1 MTTSTSIKVITP
13 ANLGKGIEFNPAT
26 NQWEAKSGFDCSS
39 IDQLPERPWKKGTTL
54 LAKQDGQCVRLSS
67 FDTFFQEIGVGIT
80 ASRTNGFTGEE
91 YRVVVTVTNTGEG
104 TNELTNLN
112 ISKPEGLGVAYDIKD
127 LETSKVQVGEIERVD
142 DFSYNIKNTKKGG
155 TAIIRFTVVPKALGN
170 YQFTAMVN
178 PNSALDKDLG
188 NNTSTIVLN
197 AQTKTDANLE
207 ASEECPIVELTDVA
221 TGTVLGQ
228 AHTDANKKRGSDGR
242 EIKYKRRI
250 ATRWGKLGGP
260 GSVFYV
266 DRGSQGLQ
274 LRLSHPA
281 TIISAA
287 SSVDPRYSNNAE
299 TVYTKSGFKSYVS
312 DFIIDSDKD
321 SAQTSLEHNAI
332 FKIGTSGNN
341 VNEVTDLTVAENA
354 QDITINGDYRAIT
367 LLVKPRGKNCALQ
380 GWVICFSKPSDPK
393 SISLTNVQGGVV
405 SKASRVVE
413 KTSDYT
419 SIIRAD
425 KSLYQTIPETPG
437 ASFLSNPTETL
448 VSVLKVKA
456 GTAAS
461 ANINWNGL
469 TPLITSGLVTITDNG
484 VTVSANASSADSVRS
499 QYLDVIIED

>member
-1 MTTSTSIKVITP
+1 MTTSIKVITP

-127 LETSKVQVGEIERVD
+127 LETSKVQVEEIERVD

-197 AQTKTDANLE
+197 AQTKADANLE
-207 ASEECPIVELTDVA
+207 VSEECPIVELTDVA

-228 AHTDANKKRGSDGR
+228 AHTDADTRTGTDSNPVKTG
-242 EIKYKRRI
+242 RRI
-250 ATRWGKLGGP
+250 ATRWGKLTGP

-266 DRGSQGLQ
+266 DRDSQGLQ
-274 LRLSHPA
+274 LRLSQPA
-281 TIISAA
+281 TIIAYGIPEGKGA
-287 SSVDPRYSNNAE
+287 YPEYVF
-299 TVYTKSGFKSYVS
+299 TKSGFITYISN
-312 DFIIDSDKD
+312 FIIDSNKN
-321 SAQTSLEHNAI
+321 ANQTSLEHDAI
-332 FKIGTSGNN
+332 FKISDKD
-341 VNEVTDLTVAENA
+341 VKSLDMTVGENA
-354 QDITINGDYRAIT
+354 QDITINAKYSGIV

-380 GWVICFSKPSDPK
+380 GWVLNFSKASASK
-393 SISLTNVQGGVV
+393 SIELTDVQGGVV

-413 KTSDYT
+413 RTSDYT

-425 KSLYQTIPETPG
+425 KGKYQTVPETPS

-469 TPLITSGLVTITDNG
+469 DILKTSGLVTITDNR
-484 VTVSANASSADSVRS
+484 VTVSANATSADSVRS

>member
-1 MTTSTSIKVITP
+1 MTSIKVITP
-13 ANLGKGIEFNPAT
+13 ANLGKGIEFNPTT

-142 DFSYNIKNTKKGG
+142 DFTYNIKNTKKGG

-207 ASEECPIVELTDVA
+207 VSEECPIVELTDVQ
-221 TGTVLGQ
+221 TGTVLSQ
-228 AHTDANKKRGSDGR
+228 AHTEVTKAGEKKINRRMAQGWGSGAPKGTVLFTDRSSVGL
-242 EIKYKRRI
+242 
-250 ATRWGKLGGP
+250 KLK
-260 GSVFYV
+260 
-266 DRGSQGLQ
+266 
-274 LRLSHPA
+274 LSSPS
-281 TIISAA
+281 TIIAYGIPA
-287 SSVDPRYSNNAE
+287 GRDQQ
-299 TVYTKSGFKSYVS
+299 TVFVKSGYKNFY
-312 DFIIDSDKD
+312 IDYKISSNKEGYG
-321 SAQTSLEHNAI
+321 TSLENSAV
-332 FKIGTSGNN
+332 FNPSSSTPA
-341 VNEVTDLTVAENA
+341 VDLTTDETSQN
-354 QDITINGDYRAIT
+354 ITINGDYCSIF

-380 GWVICFSKPSDPK
+380 GWALSFAKASATK
-393 SISLTNVQGGVV
+393 SIKLTDVVGGVV
-405 SKASRVVE
+405 YTESRVVE
-413 KTSDYT
+413 GSSQYVD
-419 SIIRAD
+419 ILRNARAFFQY
-425 KSLYQTIPETPG
+425 LPEEGVDP
-437 ASFLSNPTETL
+437 SKVVINPTETL

-469 TPLITSGLVTITDNG
+469 IPLKTSGLVTITDTG
-484 VTVSANASSADSVRS
+484 VTVSANATSADSVKS
-499 QYLDVIIED
+499 QYLDVVIED

>member
-127 LETSKVQVGEIERVD
+127 LETSKVQVDEIERVD
-142 DFSYNIKNTKKGG
+142 DFTYNIKNTKKGG

-197 AQTKTDANLE
+197 AQTKTDVNLE
-207 ASEECPIVELTDVA
+207 VSQECPIVELTDVA
-221 TGTVLGQ
+221 TGTVLSQ
-228 AHTDANKKRGSDGR
+228 AHTAVDKVGDKKTNRRMAQGWGSSAPKGMVVFADR
-242 EIKYKRRI
+242 
-250 ATRWGKLGGP
+250 T
-260 GSVFYV
+260 SV
-266 DRGSQGLQ
+266 GLQ
-274 LRLSHPA
+274 LKLSSPS
-281 TIISAA
+281 TIIAYGSPTRFNGQTMF
-287 SSVDPRYSNNAE
+287 V
-299 TVYTKSGFKSYVS
+299 KSGYVSSYVDYKIES
-312 DFIIDSDKD
+312 NK
-321 SAQTSLEHNAI
+321 QGYGTSLE
-332 FKIGTSGNN
+332 NN
-341 VNEVTDLTVAENA
+341 VVFSPTGGTPAVDLSIDETA
-354 QDITINGDYRAIT
+354 QNITINGDYSSIF
-367 LLVKPRGKNCALQ
+367 LIVKPRGKNCALQ
-380 GWVICFSKPSDPK
+380 GWVLSFAKPNSPK
-393 SISLTNVQGGVV
+393 SIVLTDVVGGTV
-405 SKASRVVE
+405 SKESRVVAGQSQYVDE
-413 KTSDYT
+413 LKGNRSAFQYV
-419 SIIRAD
+419 
-425 KSLYQTIPETPG
+425 PEEG
-437 ASFLSNPTETL
+437 VDASKVVINPTETL

-461 ANINWNGL
+461 ATINWNGL
-469 TPLITSGLVTITDNG
+469 TPLKTSGLVTITDTG
-484 VTVSANASSADSVRS
+484 VTVSANATSADSVRS

>member
-1 MTTSTSIKVITP
+1 MTTSIKVITP
-13 ANLGKGIEFNPAT
+13 ANLGKGIEFNPVT

-80 ASRTNGFTGEE
+80 ASRTNGFTDEE

-142 DFSYNIKNTKKGG
+142 DFTYNIKNTKKGG

-197 AQTKTDANLE
+197 AQTKADANLE
-207 ASEECPIVELTDVA
+207 VSQECPIVELTDVA
-221 TGTVLGQ
+221 TGAVLSQ
-228 AHTDANKKRGSDGR
+228 AHTSSDNVGGKKLN
-242 EIKYKRRI
+242 RRI
-250 ATRWGKLGGP
+250 EQGWGSSAPKGMV
-260 GSVFYV
+260 VFA
-266 DRGSQGLQ
+266 DRTSKGIQ
-274 LRLSHPA
+274 LRLSAPSTFIA
-281 TIISAA
+281 YG
-287 SSVDPRYSNNAE
+287 VPSNLNSQ
-299 TVYTKSGFKSYVS
+299 TMFVKSGYVNAYVDYKIES
-312 DFIIDSDKD
+312 NKPGYG
-321 SAQTSLEHNAI
+321 TSLEKDAV
-332 FKIGTSGNN
+332 FSPTGGATA
-341 VNEVTDLTVAENA
+341 VDLSVDETA
-354 QDITINGDYRAIT
+354 QNITINGDYHSIF
-367 LLVKPRGKNCALQ
+367 LIVKPRGKNCALQ
-380 GWVICFSKPSDPK
+380 SWVMSFAKQNTPK
-393 SISLTNVQGGVV
+393 SIELTDVVGGVV
-405 SKASRVVE
+405 SKESRVVAGQSRYIDE
-413 KTSDYT
+413 LKANKNAFQY
-419 SIIRAD
+419 
-425 KSLYQTIPETPG
+425 IPEVG
-437 ASFLSNPTETL
+437 ADASKVVINPTETL

-461 ANINWNGL
+461 ANINWNKL
-469 TPLITSGLVTITDNG
+469 SPLKTSGLVTVTDSG
-484 VTVSANASSADSVRS
+484 VTVSANATSADSVRS

>member
-1 MTTSTSIKVITP
+1 MTTKIKVITP
-13 ANLGKGIEFNPAT
+13 ANLGKGIEFNPTT

-91 YRVVVTVTNTGEG
+91 YRVAVTVTNTGEG

-127 LETSKVQVGEIERVD
+127 LETSKVQVEEIERVD

-197 AQTKTDANLE
+197 AHTKADANLE
-207 ASEECPIVELTDVA
+207 ISQECPIVELTDVA

-228 AHTDANKKRGSDGR
+228 AHTKVN
-242 EIKYKRRI
+242 
-250 ATRWGKLGGP
+250 KLGEAKINRRLAQDWS
-260 GSVFYV
+260 GSAPKGTVVYT

-274 LRLSHPA
+274 LRLSTPSTVIA
-281 TIISAA
+281 YGAVGGFFSNTMFAKPGFVASYPNSAIA
-287 SSVDPRYSNNAE
+287 SSRSKDE
-299 TVYTKSGFKSYVS
+299 TYLEFDTLFAPSSGGLGAV
-312 DFIIDSDKD
+312 
-321 SAQTSLEHNAI
+321 
-332 FKIGTSGNN
+332 
-341 VNEVTDLTVAENA
+341 DLTNDG
-354 QDITINGDYRAIT
+354 QNITINSNYDYIIMLA
-367 LLVKPRGKNCALQ
+367 KPRGKNCALQ
-380 GWVICFSKPSDPK
+380 GWVISFSKASTTE
-393 SISLTNVQGGVV
+393 SIKLTDVVGGVV
-405 SKASRVVE
+405 TKESRVVE
-413 KTSDYT
+413 GNSQYGSLLKN
-419 SIIRAD
+419 IRDTLQA
-425 KSLYQTIPETPG
+425 IPAEG
-437 ASFLSNPTETL
+437 FDSSKVVINPTETL
-448 VSVLKVKA
+448 ISVLKVKA

-461 ANINWNGL
+461 ATINWNNL
-469 TPLITSGLVTITDNG
+469 TPLKTSGLVTINDNG
-484 VTVSANASSADSVRS
+484 VTVSANATSADSVRS

>member
-1 MTTSTSIKVITP
+1 MSTSIKVITP
-13 ANLGKGIEFNPAT
+13 ANLGKGIEFNPVT
-26 NQWEAKSGFDCSS
+26 NQWEAKSGFDCAS

-112 ISKPEGLGVAYDIKD
+112 ISKPEGLGVAYNIKD

-142 DFSYNIKNTKKGG
+142 DFTYNIKNTKKGG

-197 AQTKTDANLE
+197 AQTKADENLE
-207 ASEECPIVELTDVA
+207 VSQECPIVELTDVA

-228 AHTDANKKRGSDGR
+228 AHTDVDTSTGADGNQV
-242 EIKYKRRI
+242 KTGRRI
-250 ATRWGKLGGP
+250 ATRWGKLAGP

-266 DRGSQGLQ
+266 DRDSQGLQ
-274 LRLSHPA
+274 LRLSQPA
-281 TIISAA
+281 TIIAYGVPEGYGA
-287 SSVDPRYSNNAE
+287 YPEYVFA
-299 TVYTKSGFKSYVS
+299 KSGFITSIS
-312 DFIIDSDKD
+312 NFIIDSDKNT
-321 SAQTSLEHNAI
+321 AQTSLEHDAI
-332 FKIGTSGNN
+332 FKISAK
-341 VNEVTDLTVAENA
+341 VVKSLDMTVGENA
-354 QDITINGDYRAIT
+354 QDITINAKYSGIV

-380 GWVICFSKPSDPK
+380 GWVLNFSKASAPK
-393 SISLTNVQGGVV
+393 SIELTDVQGGVV
-405 SKASRVVE
+405 SKVSRVVE
-413 KTSDYT
+413 RTSEYT

-425 KSLYQTIPETPG
+425 KVKYQTVPETPS
-437 ASFLSNPTETL
+437 ATFLSNPTETL
-448 VSVLKVKA
+448 VSVFKVKA

-469 TPLITSGLVTITDNG
+469 DILKTSGLVTITDTG
-484 VTVSANASSADSVRS
+484 VTVSANATSADSVRS

>member
-1 MTTSTSIKVITP
+1 MTSIKVITP

-207 ASEECPIVELTDVA
+207 VSEECPIVELTDVA

-228 AHTDANKKRGSDGR
+228 AHTDVDNVGGKKVN
-242 EIKYKRRI
+242 RRI
-250 ATRWGKLGGP
+250 ATRWGKLAGP
-260 GSVFYV
+260 GSIFYV
-266 DRGSQGLQ
+266 DRDSQGLQ

-281 TIISAA
+281 TIICTGVKVPAGYSE
-287 SSVDPRYSNNAE
+287 SVF
-299 TVYTKSGFKSYVS
+299 TKSGFKTYIA
-312 DFIIDSDKD
+312 DFIIDSNKN
-321 SAQTSLEHNAI
+321 SQQTSLEHDAI
-332 FKIGTSGNN
+332 FKVSNYTETANI
-341 VNEVTDLTVAENA
+341 TVAENA
-354 QDITINGDYRAIT
+354 QDITINGDYKAII

-380 GWVICFSKPSDPK
+380 GWVLSFSKPTAPR
-393 SISLTNVQGGVV
+393 SIELTDVQGGTV

-425 KSLYQTIPETPG
+425 KGKYQTVPETPS
-437 ASFLSNPTETL
+437 ATFLSNPTETL

-469 TPLITSGLVTITDNG
+469 PLLKTSGLVTITDTG
-484 VTVSANASSADSVRS
+484 VTVSANATSADSVKS
-499 QYLDVIIED
+499 QYLDVVIED

>member
-1 MTTSTSIKVITP
+1 MSTSIKVITP
-13 ANLGKGIEFNPAT
+13 ANLGKVIEFNPAT

-142 DFSYNIKNTKKGG
+142 DFTYNIKNTKKGG

-197 AQTKTDANLE
+197 AQTKADANLE
-207 ASEECPIVELTDVA
+207 VSQECPIVELTDVA

-228 AHTDANKKRGSDGR
+228 AHTDVDTKAGADGNPV
-242 EIKYKRRI
+242 KTGRRI
-250 ATRWGKLGGP
+250 ATRWGKLAGP

-266 DRGSQGLQ
+266 DRDSQGLQ
-274 LRLSHPA
+274 LRLSQPA
-281 TIISAA
+281 TIIAYG
-287 SSVDPRYSNNAE
+287 VLEGKITYPE
-299 TVYTKSGFKSYVS
+299 HVFTKSGFLTSIS
-312 DFIIDSDKD
+312 NFIIDSNKN
-321 SAQTSLEHNAI
+321 SSQTSLEYDAI
-332 FKIGTSGNN
+332 FKPNSNKDIKSL
-341 VNEVTDLTVAENA
+341 DMTVGENA
-354 QDITINGDYRAIT
+354 QDITVNAKYSGIV

-380 GWVICFSKPSDPK
+380 GWVLNFSKASVPK
-393 SISLTNVQGGVV
+393 SIELTDVVGGTV
-405 SKASRVVE
+405 SKVSRVVE
-413 KTSDYT
+413 RTSDYT
-419 SIIRAD
+419 RIISAD
-425 KSLYQTIPETPG
+425 KGKYQTVPETPS

-469 TPLITSGLVTITDNG
+469 DVLKTSGLVTITDNG
-484 VTVSANASSADSVRS
+484 VTVSANATSADSVRS

>member
-1 MTTSTSIKVITP
+1 MTSIKVITP

-207 ASEECPIVELTDVA
+207 VSEECPIVELTDVQ
-221 TGTVLGQ
+221 TGTVLSQ
-228 AHTDANKKRGSDGR
+228 AHTEVTKAGEKKINRRMAQGWGSGAPKGTVLFTDRSSVGL
-242 EIKYKRRI
+242 
-250 ATRWGKLGGP
+250 KLK
-260 GSVFYV
+260 
-266 DRGSQGLQ
+266 
-274 LRLSHPA
+274 LSSPS
-281 TIISAA
+281 TIIAYGIPA
-287 SSVDPRYSNNAE
+287 GRDQQ
-299 TVYTKSGFKSYVS
+299 TVFVKSGYKNFY
-312 DFIIDSDKD
+312 IDYKISSNKEGYG
-321 SAQTSLEHNAI
+321 TSLENSAV
-332 FKIGTSGNN
+332 FNPSSSTPA
-341 VNEVTDLTVAENA
+341 VDLTIDETSQN
-354 QDITINGDYRAIT
+354 ITINDDYCSIF

-380 GWVICFSKPSDPK
+380 GWALSFAKASAPK
-393 SISLTNVQGGVV
+393 SIKLTDVVGGVV
-405 SKASRVVE
+405 STESRVVE
-413 KTSDYT
+413 GSSQYVD
-419 SIIRAD
+419 ILRNARAFFQY
-425 KSLYQTIPETPG
+425 LPEEGVDP
-437 ASFLSNPTETL
+437 SKVVINPTETL

-469 TPLITSGLVTITDNG
+469 IPLKTSGLVTITDTG
-484 VTVSANASSADSVRS
+484 VTVSANATSADSVKS
-499 QYLDVIIED
+499 QYLDVVIED

>member
-1 MTTSTSIKVITP
+1 MTSIKVITP

-142 DFSYNIKNTKKGG
+142 DFTYNIKNTKKGG

-207 ASEECPIVELTDVA
+207 VSEECPIVELTDVA
-221 TGTVLGQ
+221 TGTVLSQ
-228 AHTDANKKRGSDGR
+228 AHTHVDNVGGKKVNRRMAQGWGSGAP
-242 EIKYKRRI
+242 KG
-250 ATRWGKLGGP
+250 TV
-260 GSVFYV
+260 VFT
-266 DRGSQGLQ
+266 DRTSRGLQ
-274 LRLSHPA
+274 LRLSKPA
-281 TIISAA
+281 TIIAYGIEARNSGQTMF
-287 SSVDPRYSNNAE
+287 V
-299 TVYTKSGFKSYVS
+299 KSGYQASYV
-312 DFIIDSDKD
+312 DYKIPSDK
-321 SAQTSLEHNAI
+321 QGYGTSLESSVV
-332 FKIGTSGNN
+332 FSPGRGTPA
-341 VNEVTDLTVAENA
+341 VNLTIDESA
-354 QDITINGDYRAIT
+354 QNITINEEYNSIF

-380 GWVICFSKPSDPK
+380 GWLLSFSKPSAPK
-393 SISLTNVQGGVV
+393 SIKLTDVVGGKV
-405 SKASRVVE
+405 STKSRVVE
-413 KTSDYT
+413 GPSQHIDVLRGAREAFQY
-419 SIIRAD
+419 
-425 KSLYQTIPETPG
+425 IPEEGVDP
-437 ASFLSNPTETL
+437 SKVVINPTETL
-448 VSVLKVKA
+448 ASVLKVKA

-469 TPLITSGLVTITDNG
+469 EPLKTSGLVTITDTG
-484 VTVSANASSADSVRS
+484 VTVSANATSADSVRS
-499 QYLDVIIED
+499 QYLDVVIED

>member
-1 MTTSTSIKVITP
+1 MTSIKVITP
-13 ANLGKGIEFNPAT
+13 ANLGKGIEFNPVT

-127 LETSKVQVGEIERVD
+127 LETSKVQVEEIERVD
-142 DFSYNIKNTKKGG
+142 DFTYNIKNTKKGG

-197 AQTKTDANLE
+197 AQTKADANLE
-207 ASEECPIVELTDVA
+207 VSQECPIVELTDVQ

-228 AHTDANKKRGSDGR
+228 AHTSVDNVNGKKLN
-242 EIKYKRRI
+242 RRI
-250 ATRWGKLGGP
+250 AQGWGSSAPKGMV
-260 GSVFYV
+260 VFTDRTSKGIQLSLSAPSTIIAYGVPSNLNSQTMFVKSGYVNAYV
-266 DRGSQGLQ
+266 DYN
-274 LRLSHPA
+274 
-281 TIISAA
+281 IE
-287 SSVDPRYSNNAE
+287 SNKPG
-299 TVYTKSGFKSYVS
+299 YG
-312 DFIIDSDKD
+312 
-321 SAQTSLEHNAI
+321 TSLEKDVVFSPAGI
-332 FKIGTSGNN
+332 TRA
-341 VNEVTDLTVAENA
+341 VDLSVDETA
-354 QDITINGDYRAIT
+354 QNITINGDYHSIF
-367 LLVKPRGKNCALQ
+367 LIVKPRGKNCALQ
-380 GWVICFSKPSDPK
+380 SWVMSFAKQNTLK
-393 SISLTNVQGGVV
+393 SIELTDVVGGVV
-405 SKASRVVE
+405 SKESRVVAGQSQYIDE
-413 KTSDYT
+413 LTGNKNAFQYV
-419 SIIRAD
+419 
-425 KSLYQTIPETPG
+425 PEVG
-437 ASFLSNPTETL
+437 VDASKVVINPTETL

-461 ANINWNGL
+461 ATINWNRL
-469 TPLITSGLVTITDNG
+469 SPLKTSGLVTITDSG
-484 VTVSANASSADSVRS
+484 VTVSANATSADSVRS

>member
-13 ANLGKGIEFNPAT
+13 ANLGKGIEFNPVT

-207 ASEECPIVELTDVA
+207 VSEECPIVELTDVA

-228 AHTDANKKRGSDGR
+228 AHTDVDARTGVDGSPVKTG
-242 EIKYKRRI
+242 RRI
-250 ATRWGKLGGP
+250 ATRWGKLAGP
-260 GSVFYV
+260 GSIFYV
-266 DRGSQGLQ
+266 DRDSQGLQ
-274 LRLSHPA
+274 LRLSQPA
-281 TIISAA
+281 TIIACG
-287 SSVDPRYSNNAE
+287 VPE
-299 TVYTKSGFKSYVS
+299 GKGVYPEYVFTKSGFITSIS
-312 DFIIDSDKD
+312 NFIIDSNKNT
-321 SAQTSLEHNAI
+321 AQTSLEHDAI
-332 FKIGTSGNN
+332 FKISNKD
-341 VNEVTDLTVAENA
+341 VKSLDMTVGENA
-354 QDITINGDYRAIT
+354 QDITINAKYSGII

-380 GWVICFSKPSDPK
+380 GWVLNFSKASAPK
-393 SISLTNVQGGVV
+393 SIELSDVQGGVV
-405 SKASRVVE
+405 SKVSRIVE
-413 KTSDYT
+413 RTSDYT

-425 KSLYQTIPETPG
+425 KGKYQTVPETPS

-448 VSVLKVKA
+448 VSVFKVKA

-461 ANINWNGL
+461 ATINRNGL
-469 TPLITSGLVTITDNG
+469 DILKTSGLVTITDNG
-484 VTVSANASSADSVRS
+484 VTVSENATSADGVRS

>member
-1 MTTSTSIKVITP
+1 MTSIKVITP

-127 LETSKVQVGEIERVD
+127 LEISKVQVDEIERVD
-142 DFSYNIKNTKKGG
+142 DFTYNIKNTKKGG

-207 ASEECPIVELTDVA
+207 VSQECPIVELTDVA

-228 AHTDANKKRGSDGR
+228 AHTDVKKSAGADGQ
-242 EIKYKRRI
+242 EVKTERRI

-287 SSVDPRYSNNAE
+287 APLVSNYRDAE
-299 TVYTKSGFKSYVS
+299 TVFTKSGFKTYVS
-312 DFIIDSDKD
+312 DFIIDSDKN
-321 SAQTSLEHNAI
+321 SAQTSLEHDAI

-341 VNEVTDLTVAENA
+341 LNEVTDLTVADNA

-380 GWVICFSKPSDPK
+380 GWVICFSKPSKPK
-393 SISLTNVQGGVV
+393 SIELTDVQGGIV

-419 SIIRAD
+419 SIIRDD
-425 KSLYQTIPETPG
+425 KSEYQTIPETPS
-437 ASFLSNPTETL
+437 ATFLSNPTETL

-461 ANINWNGL
+461 ATVNWNGL
-469 TPLITSGLVTITDNG
+469 TPLKTSGLVTITDTG
-484 VTVSANASSADSVRS
+484 VTVSANATSADSVKS

>member
-1 MTTSTSIKVITP
+1 MSTSIKVITP

-197 AQTKTDANLE
+197 AQLKTDVNLE
-207 ASEECPIVELTDVA
+207 VSEECPIVELTDVQ

-228 AHTDANKKRGSDGR
+228 AHTDVDNVGGKKL
-242 EIKYKRRI
+242 KRRM
-250 ATRWGKLGGP
+250 AQGWGSSAPKGMV
-260 GSVFYV
+260 VFT
-266 DRGSQGLQ
+266 DRTSKGLK
-274 LRLSHPA
+274 LRLSSPS
-281 TIISAA
+281 TIIVYGVPAN
-287 SSVDPRYSNNAE
+287 SNSQ
-299 TVYTKSGFKSYVS
+299 TMFVKSGYVNAYVDYKIESGNNNSYG
-312 DFIIDSDKD
+312 
-321 SAQTSLEHNAI
+321 TSLEKDVVYSPAA
-332 FKIGTSGNN
+332 GTPA
-341 VNEVTDLTVAENA
+341 VNLSVDETA
-354 QDITINGDYRAIT
+354 QNITINADYHSIF
-367 LLVKPRGKNCALQ
+367 LIIKPRGKNCALQ
-380 GWVICFSKPSDPK
+380 SWVMSFAKQNTPK
-393 SISLTNVQGGVV
+393 SIELTDVVGGKV
-405 SKASRVVE
+405 SKESRVVPG
-413 KTSDYT
+413 
-419 SIIRAD
+419 
-425 KSLYQTIPETPG
+425 KSQYVDELKSKKDTFQFVPEEG
-437 ASFLSNPTETL
+437 VDVSKVVINPTETL

-461 ANINWNGL
+461 ATINWNGL
-469 TPLITSGLVTITDNG
+469 APLKTSGLVTITDNG

>member
-1 MTTSTSIKVITP
+1 MTSIKVITP

-142 DFSYNIKNTKKGG
+142 DFTYNIKNTKKGG

-207 ASEECPIVELTDVA
+207 VSEECPIAELTDVQ
-221 TGTVLGQ
+221 TGTVLSQ
-228 AHTDANKKRGSDGR
+228 AHTEVTKAGEKKINRRMAQGWGSGAPKGTVLFTDRSSVGL
-242 EIKYKRRI
+242 
-250 ATRWGKLGGP
+250 KLK
-260 GSVFYV
+260 
-266 DRGSQGLQ
+266 
-274 LRLSHPA
+274 LSSPS
-281 TIISAA
+281 TIIAYGIP
-287 SSVDPRYSNNAE
+287 VGRDQQ
-299 TVYTKSGFKSYVS
+299 TVFVKSGYKNFY
-312 DFIIDSDKD
+312 IDYKISSNKEGYG
-321 SAQTSLEHNAI
+321 TSLENSAV
-332 FKIGTSGNN
+332 FNPSSSTPA
-341 VNEVTDLTVAENA
+341 VDLTIDETSQN
-354 QDITINGDYRAIT
+354 ITINGDYCSIF

-380 GWVICFSKPSDPK
+380 GWALSFAKASAPK
-393 SISLTNVQGGVV
+393 SIKLTDVVGGVV
-405 SKASRVVE
+405 STESRVVE
-413 KTSDYT
+413 GSSQYVD
-419 SIIRAD
+419 ILRNARAFFQY
-425 KSLYQTIPETPG
+425 LPEEGVDP
-437 ASFLSNPTETL
+437 SKVVINPTETL

-469 TPLITSGLVTITDNG
+469 TPLKTSGLVTITDTG
-484 VTVSANASSADSVRS
+484 VTVSASATSADSVKS
-499 QYLDVIIED
+499 QYLDVVIED

>member
-197 AQTKTDANLE
+197 AQTKADANLE
-207 ASEECPIVELTDVA
+207 VSQECPIVELTDVA

-228 AHTDANKKRGSDGR
+228 AHTDVDNKAGADGNPV
-242 EIKYKRRI
+242 KTGRRI
-250 ATRWGKLGGP
+250 ATRWGKLAGP

-266 DRGSQGLQ
+266 DRDSQGLQ
-274 LRLSHPA
+274 LRLSQPA
-281 TIISAA
+281 TIIAYGVLEGKST
-287 SSVDPRYSNNAE
+287 YSE
-299 TVYTKSGFKSYVS
+299 HVFTKPGFITSIS
-312 DFIIDSDKD
+312 NFIIDSNKN
-321 SAQTSLEHNAI
+321 SAQTSLEHDAI
-332 FKIGTSGNN
+332 FKIS
-341 VNEVTDLTVAENA
+341 NEDIKSLDMTVGENA
-354 QDITINGDYRAIT
+354 QDITINAKYSGIV

-380 GWVICFSKPSDPK
+380 GWVLNFSKASTPK
-393 SISLTNVQGGVV
+393 SIELTDVQGGVV
-405 SKASRVVE
+405 SKVSRVVE
-413 KTSDYT
+413 RTSDYT

-425 KSLYQTIPETPG
+425 KSKYQTVPETPS

-448 VSVLKVKA
+448 VSVFKVKA

-461 ANINWNGL
+461 ATINWNGL
-469 TPLITSGLVTITDNG
+469 DILKTSGLVTINTTS
-484 VTVSANASSADSVRS
+484 VQVSANATSADSVRS

>member
-13 ANLGKGIEFNPAT
+13 ANLGKGIEFNPTT
-26 NQWEAKSGFDCSS
+26 NQWEAKSSFDCSS

-142 DFSYNIKNTKKGG
+142 DFTYNIKNTKKGG

-197 AQTKTDANLE
+197 AQTKVDANLE
-207 ASEECPIVELTDVA
+207 VSQECPIVELTDVA

-228 AHTDANKKRGSDGR
+228 AHTKVDKRG
-242 EIKYKRRI
+242 EAKINRRL
-250 ATRWGKLGGP
+250 AQDWGASAPKGT
-260 GSVFYV
+260 VVYT

-274 LRLSHPA
+274 LRLSTP
-281 TIISAA
+281 S
-287 SSVDPRYSNNAE
+287 
-299 TVYTKSGFKSYVS
+299 TVIAYGERKKYF
-312 DFIIDSDKD
+312 F
-321 SAQTSLEHNAI
+321 
-332 FKIGTSGNN
+332 
-341 VNEVTDLTVAENA
+341 
-354 QDITINGDYRAIT
+354 
-367 LLVKPRGKNCALQ
+367 
-380 GWVICFSKPSDPK
+380 
-393 SISLTNVQGGVV
+393 
-405 SKASRVVE
+405 
-413 KTSDYT
+413 
-419 SIIRAD
+419 
-425 KSLYQTIPETPG
+425 
-437 ASFLSNPTETL
+437 
-448 VSVLKVKA
+448 
-456 GTAAS
+456 
-461 ANINWNGL
+461 
-469 TPLITSGLVTITDNG
+469 
-484 VTVSANASSADSVRS
+484 
-499 QYLDVIIED
+499 

>member
-127 LETSKVQVGEIERVD
+127 LETSKVQVDEIERVD
-142 DFSYNIKNTKKGG
+142 DFTYNIKNTKKGG

-197 AQTKTDANLE
+197 AQTKADANLE
-207 ASEECPIVELTDVA
+207 VSQECPIVELTDVA

-228 AHTDANKKRGSDGR
+228 AHTDVDTRTSADGQAV
-242 EIKYKRRI
+242 KTGRRI
-250 ATRWGKLGGP
+250 ATRWGKLAGP
-260 GSVFYV
+260 GSIFYV
-266 DRGSQGLQ
+266 DRDSQGLQ
-274 LRLSHPA
+274 LRLSQPA
-281 TIISAA
+281 TIIAYGIPEGKA
-287 SSVDPRYSNNAE
+287 TYPEYVF
-299 TVYTKSGFKSYVS
+299 TKSGFLTSIS
-312 DFIIDSDKD
+312 NFIIDSNKN
-321 SAQTSLEHNAI
+321 SSQTSLEHDAI
-332 FKIGTSGNN
+332 FKPNGKDINSL
-341 VNEVTDLTVAENA
+341 DMTVGENA
-354 QDITINGDYRAIT
+354 QDITINAKYPGIV

-380 GWVICFSKPSDPK
+380 GWVLNFSKASAPK
-393 SISLTNVQGGVV
+393 SIELTDVQGGVV
-405 SKASRVVE
+405 SKVSRVVE
-413 KTSDYT
+413 RTSDYT

-425 KSLYQTIPETPG
+425 KGKYQTVPETPS

-448 VSVLKVKA
+448 VSVFKVKA

-469 TPLITSGLVTITDNG
+469 DILKTSGLVTITDNG
-484 VTVSANASSADSVRS
+484 VTVSANATSADSVRS

>member
-1 MTTSTSIKVITP
+1 MSSTNSIKVITP
-13 ANLGKGIEFNPAT
+13 ANLGKGIEFNPTT
-26 NQWEAKSGFDCSS
+26 NQWEAKSGFDCASL
-39 IDQLPERPWKKGTTL
+39 DQLPERPWKKGTTL
-54 LAKQDGQCVRLSS
+54 LAKQDGECVRLSS

-127 LETSKVQVGEIERVD
+127 LETSKVQVDEIERVD
-142 DFSYNIKNTKKGG
+142 DFTYNIKNTKKGG
-155 TAIIRFTVVPKALGN
+155 TAIIRFTVVPKVLGN

-207 ASEECPIVELTDVA
+207 VSEECPIVELTDVA

-228 AHTDANKKRGSDGR
+228 AHTDVDTVGDKKTN
-242 EIKYKRRI
+242 RRI
-250 ATRWGKLGGP
+250 ASRWSKLAGP

-266 DRGSQGLQ
+266 DRNSQGLQ
-274 LRLSHPA
+274 LRLSTPA
-281 TIISAA
+281 TIICAGKNHAA
-287 SSVDPRYSNNAE
+287 HAESVFA
-299 TVYTKSGFKSYVS
+299 KSGFKTFIS
-312 DFIIDSDKD
+312 DFIIDSNKNSD
-321 SAQTSLEHNAI
+321 QTSLEHDAI
-332 FKIGTSGNN
+332 FKTN
-341 VNEVTDLTVAENA
+341 VDGVLAADITVADNA
-354 QDITINGDYRAIT
+354 QDITINGDYKAVIF
-367 LLVKPRGKNCALQ
+367 LVKPRGKNCALQ
-380 GWVICFSKPSDPK
+380 SWVLNFSKPSTPK
-393 SISLTNVQGGVV
+393 SIELTDVVGGTVT
-405 SKASRVVE
+405 KESRVVE
-413 KTSDYT
+413 RTSSYT
-419 SIIRAD
+419 NIIRGD
-425 KSLYQTIPETPG
+425 KGKYQTVPETPD

-469 TPLITSGLVTITDNG
+469 NPLKTSGLVTITDAG
-484 VTVSANASSADSVRS
+484 VTVSANATSADSVKS
-499 QYLDVIIED
+499 QYLDVVIED

>member
-1 MTTSTSIKVITP
+1 MTSIKVITP

-142 DFSYNIKNTKKGG
+142 DFTYNIKNTKKGG

-207 ASEECPIVELTDVA
+207 VSEECPIVELTDVQ
-221 TGTVLGQ
+221 TGTVLSQ
-228 AHTDANKKRGSDGR
+228 AHTEVTKAGEKKINRRMAQGWGSGAPKGTVLFTDRSSVGL
-242 EIKYKRRI
+242 
-250 ATRWGKLGGP
+250 KLK
-260 GSVFYV
+260 
-266 DRGSQGLQ
+266 
-274 LRLSHPA
+274 LSSPS
-281 TIISAA
+281 TIIAYGIPA
-287 SSVDPRYSNNAE
+287 GRDQQ
-299 TVYTKSGFKSYVS
+299 TVFVKSGYKNFY
-312 DFIIDSDKD
+312 IDYKISSNKEGYG
-321 SAQTSLEHNAI
+321 TSLENSAV
-332 FKIGTSGNN
+332 FNPSSSTPA
-341 VNEVTDLTVAENA
+341 VDLTIDETSQN
-354 QDITINGDYRAIT
+354 ITINGDYCSIF

-380 GWVICFSKPSDPK
+380 GWALSFAKASAPK
-393 SISLTNVQGGVV
+393 SIKLTDVVGGVV
-405 SKASRVVE
+405 STESRVVE
-413 KTSDYT
+413 GSSQYVD
-419 SIIRAD
+419 ILRNARAFFQY
-425 KSLYQTIPETPG
+425 LPEEGVDP
-437 ASFLSNPTETL
+437 SKVVINPTETL

-469 TPLITSGLVTITDNG
+469 IPLKTSGLVTITDTD
-484 VTVSANASSADSVRS
+484 VTVSANATSADSVKS
-499 QYLDVIIED
+499 QYLDVVIED

>member
-1 MTTSTSIKVITP
+1 MSTSIKVITP

-127 LETSKVQVGEIERVD
+127 LETSKVQVDEIERVD

-197 AQTKTDANLE
+197 AQTKADANLE
-207 ASEECPIVELTDVA
+207 VSQECPIIELTDVQ

-228 AHTDANKKRGSDGR
+228 AHTSVDKVNGKKLN
-242 EIKYKRRI
+242 RRI
-250 ATRWGKLGGP
+250 AQGWGSSAPKGMVVFADRT
-260 GSVFYV
+260 SV
-266 DRGSQGLQ
+266 GLQ
-274 LRLSHPA
+274 LKLSSPS
-281 TIISAA
+281 TIIAYGVLA
-287 SSVDPRYSNNAE
+287 RYTNQTMFA
-299 TVYTKSGFKSYVS
+299 KSGYVNAYVDYKIES
-312 DFIIDSDKD
+312 NK
-321 SAQTSLEHNAI
+321 QGYGTSLEKDVVFSPTNKTPA
-332 FKIGTSGNN
+332 
-341 VNEVTDLTVAENA
+341 VDLSVDETA
-354 QDITINGDYRAIT
+354 QNITINGDYGSIF
-367 LLVKPRGKNCALQ
+367 LIVKPRGKNCALQ
-380 GWVICFSKPSDPK
+380 GWVLSFAKPNTQK
-393 SISLTNVQGGVV
+393 SIELTDVVGGKV
-405 SKASRVVE
+405 SKESRVVAGQSQHVDE
-413 KTSDYT
+413 LKNNKIAFQYV
-419 SIIRAD
+419 
-425 KSLYQTIPETPG
+425 PEESVD
-437 ASFLSNPTETL
+437 ASKVVINPTETL
-448 VSVLKVKA
+448 VSVLKVKS

-461 ANINWNGL
+461 ATINWNGL
-469 TPLITSGLVTITDNG
+469 LPLKTSGLVTITDNG
-484 VTVSANASSADSVRS
+484 VTVSANATSADSVRS

>member
-1 MTTSTSIKVITP
+1 MTSIKVITP

-26 NQWEAKSGFDCSS
+26 NQWEVKSGFDCSS

-207 ASEECPIVELTDVA
+207 VSEECPIVELTDVQ
-221 TGTVLGQ
+221 TGTVLSQ
-228 AHTDANKKRGSDGR
+228 AHTEVTKAGEKKINRQMAQGWGSGAPKGTVLFTDRSSVGL
-242 EIKYKRRI
+242 
-250 ATRWGKLGGP
+250 KLK
-260 GSVFYV
+260 
-266 DRGSQGLQ
+266 
-274 LRLSHPA
+274 LSSPS
-281 TIISAA
+281 TIIAYGI
-287 SSVDPRYSNNAE
+287 SVSRDQQ
-299 TVYTKSGFKSYVS
+299 TVFVKSGYKNFY
-312 DFIIDSDKD
+312 IDYKISSNKEGYG
-321 SAQTSLEHNAI
+321 TSLENSAV
-332 FKIGTSGNN
+332 FNPSSGTPA
-341 VNEVTDLTVAENA
+341 VDLTIDETSQN
-354 QDITINGDYRAIT
+354 ITINGDYCSIF

-380 GWVICFSKPSDPK
+380 GWALSFAKASAPK
-393 SISLTNVQGGVV
+393 SIKLTDVVGGVV
-405 SKASRVVE
+405 STESRVVE
-413 KTSDYT
+413 GSSQYVDVLRNA
-419 SIIRAD
+419 RAFFQY
-425 KSLYQTIPETPG
+425 LPEEGVDP
-437 ASFLSNPTETL
+437 SKVVINPTETL

-469 TPLITSGLVTITDNG
+469 TPLKTSGLVTITDTG
-484 VTVSANASSADSVRS
+484 VTVSANATSADSVKS
-499 QYLDVIIED
+499 QYLDVVIED

>member
-1 MTTSTSIKVITP
+1 MTSIKVITP

-142 DFSYNIKNTKKGG
+142 DFTYNIKNTKKGG

-207 ASEECPIVELTDVA
+207 VSEECPIVELTDVQTGTA
-221 TGTVLGQ
+221 LSQAHTEVTKAGEKKINRRMAQGWGSGAPKGTVLF
-228 AHTDANKKRGSDGR
+228 TDRSSIGL
-242 EIKYKRRI
+242 
-250 ATRWGKLGGP
+250 KLK
-260 GSVFYV
+260 
-266 DRGSQGLQ
+266 
-274 LRLSHPA
+274 LSSPS
-281 TIISAA
+281 TIIAYGIP
-287 SSVDPRYSNNAE
+287 VGRDQQ
-299 TVYTKSGFKSYVS
+299 TVFVKSGYKNFY
-312 DFIIDSDKD
+312 IDYKISSNKEGHG
-321 SAQTSLEHNAI
+321 TSLENSAV
-332 FKIGTSGNN
+332 FNPSSSTPA
-341 VNEVTDLTVAENA
+341 VDLTIDETSQN
-354 QDITINGDYRAIT
+354 ITINGDYCSIF

-380 GWVICFSKPSDPK
+380 GWALSFAKASAPK
-393 SISLTNVQGGVV
+393 SIKLTDVVGGVV
-405 SKASRVVE
+405 STESRVVE
-413 KTSDYT
+413 GSSQNVD
-419 SIIRAD
+419 ILRNARAFFQY
-425 KSLYQTIPETPG
+425 LPEEGVDP
-437 ASFLSNPTETL
+437 SKVVINPTETL

-469 TPLITSGLVTITDNG
+469 TPLKTSGLVTITDTG
-484 VTVSANASSADSVRS
+484 VTVSASATSADSVKS
-499 QYLDVIIED
+499 QYLDVVIED

>member
-1 MTTSTSIKVITP
+1 MTSIKVITP
-13 ANLGKGIEFNPAT
+13 ANLGKGIEFNPDT

-80 ASRTNGFTGEE
+80 ASRTNGYTGEE

-207 ASEECPIVELTDVA
+207 VSEECPIMELTDVQ
-221 TGTVLGQ
+221 TGTVLSQ
-228 AHTDANKKRGSDGR
+228 AHTEVTKAGEKKINRRMAQGWGSGAPKGTVLFTDRSSVGL
-242 EIKYKRRI
+242 
-250 ATRWGKLGGP
+250 KLK
-260 GSVFYV
+260 
-266 DRGSQGLQ
+266 
-274 LRLSHPA
+274 LSSPS
-281 TIISAA
+281 TIIAYGIP
-287 SSVDPRYSNNAE
+287 VGRDQQ
-299 TVYTKSGFKSYVS
+299 TVFAKSGYKNFY
-312 DFIIDSDKD
+312 IDYKISSNKEGYG
-321 SAQTSLEHNAI
+321 TSLENSAV
-332 FKIGTSGNN
+332 FNPSSSTPA
-341 VNEVTDLTVAENA
+341 VDLTIDETSQN
-354 QDITINGDYRAIT
+354 ITINGDYCSIF

-380 GWVICFSKPSDPK
+380 GWALSFAKASAPK
-393 SISLTNVQGGVV
+393 SIKLTDVVGGVV
-405 SKASRVVE
+405 STESRVVE
-413 KTSDYT
+413 GSSQYVD
-419 SIIRAD
+419 ILRNDRAFFQY
-425 KSLYQTIPETPG
+425 LPEEGVDP
-437 ASFLSNPTETL
+437 SKVVINPTETL

-469 TPLITSGLVTITDNG
+469 TPLKTSGLVTITDTG
-484 VTVSANASSADSVRS
+484 VTVSASATSADSVKS
-499 QYLDVIIED
+499 QYLDVVIED

>member
-1 MTTSTSIKVITP
+1 MSTSIKVITP
-13 ANLGKGIEFNPAT
+13 ANLGKGIEFNPVT

-54 LAKQDGQCVRLSS
+54 LSEQDGQCVRLSS

-142 DFSYNIKNTKKGG
+142 DFTYNIKNTKKGG

-197 AQTKTDANLE
+197 AQTKGDANLE
-207 ASEECPIVELTDVA
+207 VSEECPIVKLTDVQ

-228 AHTDANKKRGSDGR
+228 AHTEVDNKGGKKTNRRMAQGWGSSSPKGTVVFTDRASAGL
-242 EIKYKRRI
+242 KLKLSSPSTVI
-250 ATRWGKLGGP
+250 AYGVLARSTNQTMFAKP
-260 GSVFYV
+260 GYVNAYV
-266 DRGSQGLQ
+266 DYKIESNKQG
-274 LRLSHPA
+274 
-281 TIISAA
+281 
-287 SSVDPRYSNNAE
+287 Y
-299 TVYTKSGFKSYVS
+299 G
-312 DFIIDSDKD
+312 
-321 SAQTSLEHNAI
+321 TSLE
-332 FKIGTSGNN
+332 KDVLYSPTGGTPA
-341 VNEVTDLTVAENA
+341 VDLSIDETA
-354 QDITINGDYRAIT
+354 QNITINGDYGSIF
-367 LLVKPRGKNCALQ
+367 LIVKPRGKNCALQ
-380 GWVICFSKPSDPK
+380 GWVLSFAKPNTPK
-393 SISLTNVQGGVV
+393 SIELTDIVGGNVT
-405 SKASRVVE
+405 KESRVVAGQ
-413 KTSDYT
+413 SQH
-419 SIIRAD
+419 AD
-425 KSLYQTIPETPG
+425 ELKDKKVTFQFVPEEG
-437 ASFLSNPTETL
+437 VDVSKVVLNPTETL
-448 VSVLKVKA
+448 VSVFKVKA

-461 ANINWNGL
+461 ANINWNDL
-469 TPLITSGLVTITDNG
+469 TPLKTSGLVTITDTS
-484 VTVSANASSADSVRS
+484 VQVSANATPADSVRS

>member
-1 MTTSTSIKVITP
+1 MSTSIKVITP
-13 ANLGKGIEFNPAT
+13 ANLGKGIEFNPDT
-26 NQWEAKSGFDCSS
+26 NQWEAKSGFDCTS

-127 LETSKVQVGEIERVD
+127 LETSKAQVGEIERVD
-142 DFSYNIKNTKKGG
+142 DFTYNIKNTKKGG

-207 ASEECPIVELTDVA
+207 VSQECPIVELTDVA

-228 AHTDANKKRGSDGR
+228 AHTDVDNVGGKKT
-242 EIKYKRRI
+242 KRRI

-274 LRLSHPA
+274 LRLSHPS

-287 SSVDPRYSNNAE
+287 SPFNTRYHNNPE
-299 TVYTKSGFKSYVS
+299 TVYIKSGFKSYVS

-321 SAQTSLEHNAI
+321 STKTSLEHNAI
-332 FKIGTSGNN
+332 FKIGTSGNIAI
-341 VNEVTDLTVAENA
+341 EATDLTVAENA
-354 QDITINGDYRAIT
+354 QDITINGDYRSIT

-419 SIIRAD
+419 GIIRAD
-425 KSLYQTIPETPG
+425 KSRYQTIPETPD

-461 ANINWNGL
+461 ATINWNGL
-469 TPLITSGLVTITDNG
+469 APLKTSGLVTITDNG
-484 VTVSANASSADSVRS
+484 VTVYANATSADSVRS

>member
-1 MTTSTSIKVITP
+1 MTSIKVITP
-13 ANLGKGIEFNPAT
+13 ANLGKGIEFNPST

-142 DFSYNIKNTKKGG
+142 DFTYNIKNTKKGG
-155 TAIIRFTVVPKALGN
+155 TAIIHFTVVPKALGN

-197 AQTKTDANLE
+197 AQTKADANLE
-207 ASEECPIVELTDVA
+207 VSEECPIVELTDVA
-221 TGTVLGQ
+221 TGTVLSQ
-228 AHTDANKKRGSDGR
+228 AHTMVEENAGKKVNRQ
-242 EIKYKRRI
+242 I
-250 ATRWGKLGGP
+250 AQGWGNSAPKGTV
-260 GSVFYV
+260 VFT
-266 DRGSQGLQ
+266 DRTSNGLQ
-274 LRLSHPA
+274 LKLSSPS
-281 TIISAA
+281 TIIAYGLPA
-287 SSVDPRYSNNAE
+287 RVE
-299 TVYTKSGFKSYVS
+299 GQTMFVKSGYVNSY
-312 DFIIDSDKD
+312 IDYKIESNKPGYG
-321 SAQTSLEHNAI
+321 TSLEKDVVFSPTARI
-332 FKIGTSGNN
+332 PAVELSVDET
-341 VNEVTDLTVAENA
+341 A
-354 QDITINGDYRAIT
+354 QNITINGEYNSIF
-367 LLVKPRGKNCALQ
+367 LIVKPRGKNCVLQ
-380 GWVICFSKPSDPK
+380 GWVLSFAKSNTPK
-393 SISLTNVQGGVV
+393 SIELTDVIGGVV
-405 SKASRVVE
+405 IKESRVVAGQSRHVTE
-413 KTSDYT
+413 LQNAKAAFQYVPEDGVD
-419 SIIRAD
+419 AD
-425 KSLYQTIPETPG
+425 KVVI
-437 ASFLSNPTETL
+437 NPTETL

-461 ANINWNGL
+461 ATINWNGL
-469 TPLITSGLVTITDNG
+469 TPLKTSGLVTITDNG

>member
-1 MTTSTSIKVITP
+1 MTSIKVITP
-13 ANLGKGIEFNPAT
+13 ANLGKGIEFNPTT

-127 LETSKVQVGEIERVD
+127 LETSKVQVDEIERVD
-142 DFSYNIKNTKKGG
+142 DFTYNIKNTKKGG

-207 ASEECPIVELTDVA
+207 VSQECPIVELTDVA
-221 TGTVLGQ
+221 TGTVLSQ
-228 AHTDANKKRGSDGR
+228 AHTKVDEVAGKKINRQ
-242 EIKYKRRI
+242 I
-250 ATRWGKLGGP
+250 AQGWGNSAPKGMV
-260 GSVFYV
+260 VFT
-266 DRGSQGLQ
+266 DRTSNGLQ
-274 LRLSHPA
+274 LKLSSPS
-281 TIISAA
+281 TIIAYGVPA
-287 SSVDPRYSNNAE
+287 RFNGQTMFV
-299 TVYTKSGFKSYVS
+299 KSGYVNSYVDYNIES
-312 DFIIDSDKD
+312 NKPGYG
-321 SAQTSLEHNAI
+321 TSLEKDAV
-332 FKIGTSGNN
+332 FSPSAKIPAVDLSIDETSQN
-341 VNEVTDLTVAENA
+341 
-354 QDITINGDYRAIT
+354 ITINGDYGSIF
-367 LLVKPRGKNCALQ
+367 LIVKPRGKNCALQ
-380 GWVICFSKPSDPK
+380 GWVLSFAKSNTPK
-393 SISLTNVQGGVV
+393 SADLTDIVGGKVT
-405 SKASRVVE
+405 KESRVVAGSSRYVDE
-413 KTSDYT
+413 IKNAKAAFQYV
-419 SIIRAD
+419 
-425 KSLYQTIPETPG
+425 PEDG
-437 ASFLSNPTETL
+437 VDISKVVINPTETL

-461 ANINWNGL
+461 ATINWNGL
-469 TPLITSGLVTITDNG
+469 TPLKTSGLVTITDTG
-484 VTVSANASSADSVRS
+484 VTVSANATSADSVKS

>member
-1 MTTSTSIKVITP
+1 MTSIKVITP
-13 ANLGKGIEFNPAT
+13 ANLGKGIEFNPVT

-127 LETSKVQVGEIERVD
+127 LETSKVQVDEIERVD
-142 DFSYNIKNTKKGG
+142 DFTYNIKNTKKGG

-197 AQTKTDANLE
+197 AQTKADANLE
-207 ASEECPIVELTDVA
+207 VSQECPIVELTDVA

-228 AHTDANKKRGSDGR
+228 AHTSVDNVNGKKLN
-242 EIKYKRRI
+242 RRI
-250 ATRWGKLGGP
+250 AQGWGSSAPKGMV
-260 GSVFYV
+260 VFTDRTSKGIQLSLSAPSTIIAYGVPSNFNSQTMFVKSGYVNAYV
-266 DRGSQGLQ
+266 DYK
-274 LRLSHPA
+274 
-281 TIISAA
+281 IE
-287 SSVDPRYSNNAE
+287 SNKPG
-299 TVYTKSGFKSYVS
+299 YG
-312 DFIIDSDKD
+312 
-321 SAQTSLEHNAI
+321 TSLEKDVV
-332 FKIGTSGNN
+332 FSPTGNTRA
-341 VNEVTDLTVAENA
+341 VDLSVDETA
-354 QDITINGDYRAIT
+354 QNITINGDYHSIF
-367 LLVKPRGKNCALQ
+367 LIVKPRGKNCALQ
-380 GWVICFSKPSDPK
+380 SWVISFAKQNTPK
-393 SISLTNVQGGVV
+393 SIELTDIAGGVV
-405 SKASRVVE
+405 SKESRVVAGQSQYIDE
-413 KTSDYT
+413 LKANKNAFQYV
-419 SIIRAD
+419 
-425 KSLYQTIPETPG
+425 PEVG
-437 ASFLSNPTETL
+437 VDSSKVVINPTETL

-456 GTAAS
+456 GTAVS
-461 ANINWNGL
+461 ATINWNGL
-469 TPLITSGLVTITDNG
+469 TPLKTSGLVTITDSG
-484 VTVSANASSADSVRS
+484 VTVSANATSADSVRS

>member
-13 ANLGKGIEFNPAT
+13 ANLGKGIEFNPVT

-127 LETSKVQVGEIERVD
+127 LETSKVQVDEIERVD
-142 DFSYNIKNTKKGG
+142 DFTYNIKNTKKGG

-197 AQTKTDANLE
+197 AQTKADANLE
-207 ASEECPIVELTDVA
+207 ISQECPIVELTDVQ

-228 AHTDANKKRGSDGR
+228 AHTDVDSRTGADGNPV
-242 EIKYKRRI
+242 KTGRRI
-250 ATRWGKLGGP
+250 ATRWGKLAGP
-260 GSVFYV
+260 GSIFYV
-266 DRGSQGLQ
+266 DRDSQGLQ
-274 LRLSHPA
+274 LRLSQPA
-281 TIISAA
+281 TIIAYGI
-287 SSVDPRYSNNAE
+287 PEGKNAYPE
-299 TVYTKSGFKSYVS
+299 YVFTKSGFITSIS
-312 DFIIDSDKD
+312 NFIINSNKNA
-321 SAQTSLEHNAI
+321 AQTSLEHDAI
-332 FKIGTSGNN
+332 FKISTNN
-341 VNEVTDLTVAENA
+341 VKSLDMTVGENA
-354 QDITINGDYRAIT
+354 QDITINAKYSGIV

-380 GWVICFSKPSDPK
+380 GWVLNFSKASVPK
-393 SISLTNVQGGVV
+393 SIELTDVQGGVV
-405 SKASRVVE
+405 SKVSRVVE
-413 KTSDYT
+413 RTSDYT

-425 KSLYQTIPETPG
+425 KGKYQTIPETPS
-437 ASFLSNPTETL
+437 ASFISNPTETL
-448 VSVLKVKA
+448 VSVFKVKA

-469 TPLITSGLVTITDNG
+469 DILKTSGLVTITDNG
-484 VTVSANASSADSVRS
+484 VTVSAKATSADSVRS

>member
-1 MTTSTSIKVITP
+1 MSTSIKVITP
-13 ANLGKGIEFNPAT
+13 ANLGKGIEFNPTT

-127 LETSKVQVGEIERVD
+127 LETSKVQVDEIERVD
-142 DFSYNIKNTKKGG
+142 NFTYNIKNTKKGG

-197 AQTKTDANLE
+197 AQTKADANLE
-207 ASEECPIVELTDVA
+207 VSEECPLIELTDVQ

-228 AHTDANKKRGSDGR
+228 AHTEVDNKGGKKTNRRMAQGWGS
-242 EIKYKRRI
+242 
-250 ATRWGKLGGP
+250 
-260 GSVFYV
+260 GSPKGTVIFA
-266 DRGSQGLQ
+266 DRTSVGLQ
-274 LRLSHPA
+274 LKLSSPS
-281 TIISAA
+281 TIIAYGVPA
-287 SSVDPRYSNNAE
+287 RSNNQ
-299 TVYTKSGFKSYVS
+299 TLFVKSGFETGYIDYNIPS
-312 DFIIDSDKD
+312 DR
-321 SAQTSLEHNAI
+321 QGYGTSLEGSAV
-332 FKIGTSGNN
+332 FAPSRGTPS
-341 VNEVTDLTVAENA
+341 VDLTIDETA
-354 QDITINGDYRAIT
+354 QNITINGDYGSIF
-367 LLVKPRGKNCALQ
+367 LLAKPRGKNCALQ
-380 GWVICFSKPSDPK
+380 GWAISFSKPSKAK
-393 SISLTNVQGGVV
+393 SIELTDVQGGSV
-405 SKASRVVE
+405 SKKSRVVE
-413 KTSDYT
+413 GSSQYVDILHSTRATFQIIPGEGVDNN
-419 SIIRAD
+419 SIVI
-425 KSLYQTIPETPG
+425 
-437 ASFLSNPTETL
+437 NPTETL

-461 ANINWNGL
+461 ATINWNGL
-469 TPLITSGLVTITDNG
+469 TPLITSGLVTITDTG
-484 VTVSANASSADSVRS
+484 VTVSANATSADSVRS

>member
-1 MTTSTSIKVITP
+1 MTTSIKVITP
-13 ANLGKGIEFNPAT
+13 ANLGKGIEFNPVT

-39 IDQLPERPWKKGTTL
+39 IDQLPERHWKKGTTL

-207 ASEECPIVELTDVA
+207 VSQECPIVELTDVA
-221 TGTVLGQ
+221 TGTVLSQ
-228 AHTDANKKRGSDGR
+228 AHTFVNKSRGPDGQ
-242 EIKYKRRI
+242 EIKTNRRM
-250 ATRWGKLGGP
+250 AQQWE
-260 GSVFYV
+260 GSMPAGTVVYS
-266 DRGSQGLQ
+266 DKTSEGLK
-274 LRLSHPA
+274 LRLSQPA
-281 TIISAA
+281 TIIAYGVEAA
-287 SSVDPRYSNNAE
+287 FRNIQTMFV
-299 TVYTKSGFKSYVS
+299 KSGFVASYIDTYVS
-312 DFIIDSDKD
+312 SNKT
-321 SAQTSLEHNAI
+321 SGSTSLEYDAI
-332 FKIGTSGNN
+332 YDPKAQRP
-341 VNEVTDLTVAENA
+341 VDMTVAENA
-354 QDITINGDYRAIT
+354 QDITINGNYACIFV
-367 LLVKPRGKNCALQ
+367 LVKPRGKNCALQ
-380 GWVICFSKPSDPK
+380 GWTLSFSKPNSVK
-393 SISLTNVQGGVV
+393 SIQLSDVV
-405 SKASRVVE
+405 NGKVSTASRVVE
-413 KTSDYT
+413 GRSQYGELLKNIVNTLQVIPEDS
-419 SIIRAD
+419 AD
-425 KSLYQTIPETPG
+425 KTKIVI
-437 ASFLSNPTETL
+437 NPTETL
-448 VSVLKVKA
+448 ATVLKVKA

-461 ANINWNGL
+461 ATINWNGL
-469 TPLITSGLVTITDNG
+469 TPLKTSGLVTITDNG

>member
-1 MTTSTSIKVITP
+1 MTSIKVITP

-207 ASEECPIVELTDVA
+207 VSEECPIVELTDVQ
-221 TGTVLGQ
+221 TGTVLSQ
-228 AHTDANKKRGSDGR
+228 AHTEVTKAGEKKINRRMAQGWGSGAPKGTVLFTDRSSVGL
-242 EIKYKRRI
+242 
-250 ATRWGKLGGP
+250 KLK
-260 GSVFYV
+260 
-266 DRGSQGLQ
+266 
-274 LRLSHPA
+274 LSSPS
-281 TIISAA
+281 TIIAYGIP
-287 SSVDPRYSNNAE
+287 VGQDQQ
-299 TVYTKSGFKSYVS
+299 TVFVKSGYKNFY
-312 DFIIDSDKD
+312 IDYKISSNKEGYG
-321 SAQTSLEHNAI
+321 TSLENSAV
-332 FKIGTSGNN
+332 FNPSSSTPA
-341 VNEVTDLTVAENA
+341 VDLTIDETSQN
-354 QDITINGDYRAIT
+354 ITINGDYCSIF
-367 LLVKPRGKNCALQ
+367 LLVKPRGNNCALQ
-380 GWVICFSKPSDPK
+380 GWALSFAKASAPK
-393 SISLTNVQGGVV
+393 SIKLTDVVGGVV
-405 SKASRVVE
+405 STESRVVE
-413 KTSDYT
+413 GSSQYVD
-419 SIIRAD
+419 ILRNARAFFQY
-425 KSLYQTIPETPG
+425 LPEEGEDP
-437 ASFLSNPTETL
+437 SKVVINPTETL

-469 TPLITSGLVTITDNG
+469 TPLKTSGLVTITDTG

-499 QYLDVIIED
+499 QYLDVVIED

>member
-1 MTTSTSIKVITP
+1 MTSIKVITP

-142 DFSYNIKNTKKGG
+142 DFTYNIKNTKKGG

-207 ASEECPIVELTDVA
+207 VSEECPIVELTDVQ
-221 TGTVLGQ
+221 TGTVLSQ
-228 AHTDANKKRGSDGR
+228 AHTEVTKAGEKKINRRMAQGWGSGAPKGTVLFTDRSSVGL
-242 EIKYKRRI
+242 
-250 ATRWGKLGGP
+250 KLK
-260 GSVFYV
+260 
-266 DRGSQGLQ
+266 
-274 LRLSHPA
+274 LSSPS
-281 TIISAA
+281 TIIAYGIP
-287 SSVDPRYSNNAE
+287 VGRDQQ
-299 TVYTKSGFKSYVS
+299 TVFVKSGYKNFYIDYKISSNKESYG
-312 DFIIDSDKD
+312 
-321 SAQTSLEHNAI
+321 TSLENSAV
-332 FKIGTSGNN
+332 FNPSSSTPA
-341 VNEVTDLTVAENA
+341 VDLTIDETSQN
-354 QDITINGDYRAIT
+354 ITINGDYCSIF

-380 GWVICFSKPSDPK
+380 GWALSFAKASAPK
-393 SISLTNVQGGVV
+393 SIKLTDVVGGVV
-405 SKASRVVE
+405 STESRVVE
-413 KTSDYT
+413 GSSQYVD
-419 SIIRAD
+419 ILRNARAFFQY
-425 KSLYQTIPETPG
+425 LPEEGVDP
-437 ASFLSNPTETL
+437 SKVVINPTETL

-469 TPLITSGLVTITDNG
+469 TPLKTSGLVTITDTG
-484 VTVSANASSADSVRS
+484 VTVSASATSADSVKS
-499 QYLDVIIED
+499 QYLDVVIED